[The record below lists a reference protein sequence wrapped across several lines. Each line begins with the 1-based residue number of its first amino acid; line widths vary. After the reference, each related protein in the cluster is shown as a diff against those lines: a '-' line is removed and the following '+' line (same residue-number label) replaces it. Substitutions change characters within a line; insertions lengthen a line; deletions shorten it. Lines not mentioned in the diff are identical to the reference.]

1 MSPAPTAEQ
10 VINASLTQVHPAQLG
25 VGITTLERYG
35 YTTSR
40 LKEVLAYAE
49 RRGVREVDVFLLS
62 GGSNNGGVQWGN
74 GTGPPDS
81 WWYEILF

>member
-1 MSPAPTAEQ
+1 MGCILLKNPAA
-10 VINASLTQVHPAQLG
+10 ASLLAG
-25 VGITTLERYG
+25 
-35 YTTSR
+35 

-74 GTGPPDS
+74 GGPPDS